1 MEKKI
6 EIINKEKTK
15 KDKILNFLKFGTYS
29 NKIVEDHLTKAS
41 SSKSINKCHQY
52 LKTCIGLI

>member
-15 KDKILNFLKFGTYS
+15 KDKILNFLKFKFNFFKLNT
-29 NKIVEDHLTKAS
+29 
-41 SSKSINKCHQY
+41 INIKDNR
-52 LKTCIGLI
+52 K